1 MSKTLTVFTPTYNRA
16 HTLPRTYASLCRQTC
31 DDFIWMIIDDG
42 STDSTRQLAEQ
53 WIAEKKIEIRY
64 IYKENGG
71 LFTGYNTAFLNI
83 DTELNV
89 CIDSDDFMPDDAVE
103 VITRTWREQGSDRFC
118 GIIGLDFYLESNTPI
133 GGYFPDD
140 LKECYYLDLYT
151 KKIHI
156 GDTKQVMRT
165 DLMRA
170 VAPQVGFEGEKNFNP
185 VYMLLQVCDDRPM
198 IVLNRNLCTVEY
210 QEGDS
215 MSKAIFKQYF
225 NSPRSFSKLRR
236 LEMTLKRSDMRNILR
251 VTTHYI
257 ATCLIARDRRII
269 ADSPRK
275 ALTIALLPAGALL
288 YLYLRHKVRHNDS
301 AN

>member
-1 MSKTLTVFTPTYNRA
+1 MSGKTLTIFTPTFNRA
-16 HTLPRTYASLCRQTC
+16 RTLPRTYASMTRQTSQ
-31 DDFIWMIIDDG
+31 DFIWLIIDDG
-42 STDSTRQLAEQ
+42 SKDNTGELAEQ
-53 WIAEKKIEIRY
+53 WIAEGKVDIKYIR
-64 IYKENGG
+64 KENGG
-71 LFTGYNTAFLNI
+71 LFTGYNTAYLTI
-83 DTELNV
+83 DTPLNMCV
-89 CIDSDDFMPDDAVE
+89 DSDDFIPDDAVE
-103 VITRTWREQGSDRFC
+103 VIVSTWRERGDERFC
-118 GIIGLDFYLESNTPI
+118 GIIGLDFYLETDTPI
-133 GGYFPDD
+133 GGYFPDG

-210 QEGDS
+210 QQDDS
-215 MSKAIFKQYF
+215 MSKAILKQYF

-236 LEMTLKRSDMRNILR
+236 LEMTLKRSDLRNLLR
-251 VTTHYI
+251 VTIHYI
-257 ATCLIARDRRII
+257 ATCIIARDRRII

-275 ALTIALLPAGALL
+275 LLTTAMLPAGALL
-288 YLYLRHKVRHNDS
+288 YLYLLYKTRR
-301 AN
+301 

>member
-1 MSKTLTVFTPTYNRA
+1 MSNKTLTIFTPTYNRA
-16 HTLPRTYASLCRQTC
+16 HTLPRTYASMIRQTSK
-31 DDFIWMIIDDG
+31 DFIWLIIDDG
-42 STDSTRQLAEQ
+42 STDSTRQLAVQ
-53 WIAEKKIEIRY
+53 WITEGKVDIRY
-64 IYKENGG
+64 IHKENGG

-83 DTELNV
+83 DTELNMCV
-89 CIDSDDFMPDDAVE
+89 DSDDFIPDDAVE
-103 VITRTWREQGSDRFC
+103 VINRTWRERGDDRFC
-118 GIIGLDFYLESNTPI
+118 GIIGLDFYLDSGKPI
-133 GGYFPDD
+133 GGFFPDE

-185 VYMLLQVCDDRPM
+185 VYMLLQVCDERPM

-210 QEGDS
+210 QQDDS
-215 MSKAIFKQYF
+215 MSKAILKQYF

-236 LEMTLKRSDMRNILR
+236 LEMTLKRSDLRNILR

-257 ATCLIARDRRII
+257 ATCIIARDRRII

-275 ALTIALLPAGALL
+275 LLTITMLPAGALL
-288 YLYLRHKVRHNDS
+288 YLYLRNKVRQ
-301 AN
+301 